1 MALNE
6 NLRLPDLLAPIPGDS
21 PVGPDLKYSNEF
33 SEIEWAHSQGQDA
46 IPPTGPPGFPGAE
59 AEEHFGRVV
68 ELGTDFLLTQSKDFR
83 VASFLTSAL
92 LRMGKGDDADP
103 VGARCFSGLSFGLE
117 LLRGLM
123 EEYWDELH
131 SSIPSRAAALGALGS
146 DSFTIP
152 VRLVPLTEWG
162 HAHFHYKEWAR
173 DAVGD
178 SAPAEEDAL
187 WAGNFEQGFG
197 DTDPAFYERLT
208 EEVDGCLGA
217 LDALETSCKEK
228 FGEAGEP
235 PPRLR
240 DLKQALKDISS
251 AAAQLL
257 ERKAPPEP
265 IPEPASE
272 LAPEGEAPPAP
283 PAVVA
288 SAELPPHPE
297 PQSPAPGPPS
307 APAPPP
313 APQTP
318 APMSPEPQSP
328 DQAMAVIASAVRVLR
343 EQDPRS
349 PVPYLLIRGLR
360 WGEVRAGTNGIDPQ
374 LLEAPT
380 AEDRRRLRGFFLD
393 EQWEE
398 LLAASEEVMSS
409 EAGRGWL
416 DLQRYS
422 ILAADKLGR
431 DYSQV
436 GAALRGALRS
446 LMQDLPVLATA
457 TLMDDSAS
465 ASSETLAWLKAAGF
479 VESGEDG
486 DAQSD
491 PGDDTDPDQARRE
504 GSFERAQQL
513 VQGGDPDGAI
523 RLLMRRADRERS
535 ERARF
540 ITRAEAAAIMVSRGE
555 LAVARPIL
563 EELLKEVDEHKLEN
577 WEAGEVVAR
586 PLGFLY
592 RCLDPAEGPIRQQ
605 IYQRICRLDPLLARS
620 IGEPDHG

>member
-21 PVGPDLKYSNEF
+21 RVGPDLKYSNEF

-46 IPPTGPPGFPGAE
+46 VPPTGPPGFPGPE
-59 AEEHFGRVV
+59 AEEHFSRVV
-68 ELGTDFLLTQSKDFR
+68 DLGTDFRLNQSKDFR
-83 VASFLTSAL
+83 VASFLTTAL
-92 LRMGKGDDADP
+92 LRVGKGDDGDP

-187 WAGNFEQGFG
+187 WAGNFEQGLG
-197 DTDPAFYERLT
+197 DTDPEFYERLT

-217 LDALETSCKEK
+217 LDSLEASCKEK

-235 PPRLR
+235 PPRFR
-240 DLKQALKDISS
+240 DLKQALQHVSS

-257 ERKAPPEP
+257 EKKAPPEP
-265 IPEPASE
+265 TPEPTPE
-272 LAPEGEAPPAP
+272 LATPEAAPPTP
-283 PAVVA
+283 PAEGA
-288 SAELPPHPE
+288 SLEPPHSE
-297 PQSPAPGPPS
+297 PTSPAPGQPS

-313 APQTP
+313 APQ
-318 APMSPEPQSP
+318 SLEPQGP
-328 DQAMAVIASAVRVLR
+328 DQAMADIASAIRVLR
-343 EQDPRS
+343 EEEPRS

-360 WGEVRAGTNGIDPQ
+360 WGEVRAGMNGIDPQ

-431 DYSQV
+431 DYSPV
-436 GAALRGALRS
+436 AATLRGALKS
-446 LMQDLPVLATA
+446 LMEDLPALATA

-563 EELLKEVDEHKLEN
+563 EELLQEVDEHKLED

-586 PLGFLY
+586 PMGFLY

-620 IGEPDHG
+620 IGEDDRG